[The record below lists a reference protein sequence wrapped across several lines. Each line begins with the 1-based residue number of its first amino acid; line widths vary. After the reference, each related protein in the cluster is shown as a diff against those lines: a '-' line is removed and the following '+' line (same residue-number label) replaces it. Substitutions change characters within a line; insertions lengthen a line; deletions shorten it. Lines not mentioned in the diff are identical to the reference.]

1 MTIKHTMKTIVR
13 KQAPSETQVVFILDN
28 SGSMQTIQKST
39 INGFNEYIQDLKK
52 NKENNY
58 KFSLTLFNT
67 DLELVHIAKDIKDV
81 EELTVNTYRPN
92 GMTALY
98 DAVCTTVKKVEK
110 KAKENQNTI
119 VVIMTDGEE
128 NSSAEFDKRDMSS
141 LIKKLEKTGKWSFVY
156 MGANQDAYQ
165 NAQAYGIRM
174 DNAVNL
180 SATPTGMRSAFSNL
194 STATVMYA
202 STSGGSAVNNSSFF
216 STDAKNDIENSK

>member
-1 MTIKHTMKTIVR
+1 MKTIIR

-52 NKENNY
+52 NKEINY

-67 DLELVHIAKDIKDV
+67 DLELVHISKDIKDV
-81 EELTVNTYRPN
+81 EELTVESYHPN

-110 KAKENQNTI
+110 KTKPNQNTI

-128 NSSAEFDKRDMSS
+128 NSSHEFDKRDMSS

-165 NAQAYGIRM
+165 NAQNYGIRM
-174 DNAVNL
+174 DNAINL
-180 SATPTGMRSAFSNL
+180 NASATGMRSAFSNL
-194 STATVMYA
+194 SNATFVYA
-202 STSGGSAVNNSSFF
+202 SAGGGGGAVNKNAFF
-216 STDAKNDIENSK
+216 SAEAKNDIENTK

>member
-1 MTIKHTMKTIVR
+1 MKTIIR
-13 KQAPSETQVVFILDN
+13 KQTPSETQVVFILDN

-39 INGFNEYIQDLKK
+39 ISGFNEYIQDLKK
-52 NKENNY
+52 DKKANY

-67 DLELVHIAKDIKDV
+67 DLEILYTSEPIENV
-81 EELTVNTYRPN
+81 EELNTITYHPN

-110 KAKENQNTI
+110 KAKPNQKTI

-156 MGANQDAYQ
+156 MGANQDAYR
-165 NAQAYGIRM
+165 NAQAYGIRV

-180 SATPTGMRSAFSNL
+180 QATTTGMRSAFSNL
-194 STATVMYA
+194 SNATMVYSSASNDILTANKNA
-202 STSGGSAVNNSSFF
+202 FF
-216 STDAKNDIENSK
+216 SATEKKDIENTK